1 MVELLEVDAAVRLSS
16 VDAKRRLERDG
27 PNRLAEARRE
37 PRWRAFLRQF
47 QDLLIIVLLV
57 AAVVSLVVTRE
68 WETPVVIALVVLLN
82 ATIGFAQ
89 ESKAEA
95 SLEAL
100 EKMLV
105 TTATVRRD
113 GRMASLDASGLVAG
127 DVVVLQAGDRV
138 PADGRLLAA
147 TALEVQ
153 ESSLTGE
160 AQPVAKSA
168 TDAVEP
174 AAPLGDRSTVVFMN
188 TTVARGHAEFV
199 VTGTGWAPRSAGS
212 PGCCTRP
219 SPNRPRCSARS
230 PR

>member
-1 MVELLEVDAAVRLSS
+1 MTDTAVDAPPWHATSTGEVAQRLEVDLRAGLSS
-16 VDAKRRLERDG
+16 SEAARRLERDG

-47 QDLLIIVLLV
+47 QDLLIIILLI

-82 ATIGFAQ
+82 ATIGFVQ

-100 EKMLV
+100 KKMLV

-113 GRMASLDASGLVAG
+113 GRMVNLDAADLVVG

-138 PADGRLLAA
+138 PADGRLAVRLA
-147 TALEVQ
+147 
-153 ESSLTGE
+153 GWRC
-160 AQPVAKSA
+160 
-168 TDAVEP
+168 
-174 AAPLGDRSTVVFMN
+174 RS
-188 TTVARGHAEFV
+188 R
-199 VTGTGWAPRSAGS
+199 R
-212 PGCCTRP
+212 
-219 SPNRPRCSARS
+219 
-230 PR
+230 